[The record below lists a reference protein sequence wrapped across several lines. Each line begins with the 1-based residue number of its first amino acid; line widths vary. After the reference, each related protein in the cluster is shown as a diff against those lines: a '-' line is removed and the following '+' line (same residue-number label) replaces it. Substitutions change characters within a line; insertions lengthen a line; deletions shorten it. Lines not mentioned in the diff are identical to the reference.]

1 MFYSSSFFLGV
12 GGSGGW
18 AVPGLSW
25 GTQDLRSSLRYVG
38 SFNCFL
44 FVCLL
49 GFCLFCFYIVFPFYI
64 VEI

>member
-1 MFYSSSFFLGV
+1 M
-12 GGSGGW
+12 
-18 AVPGLSW
+18 PGLSW
-25 GTQDLRSSLRYVG
+25 GTQDPRSSLRYVG

-49 GFCLFCFYIVFPFYI
+49 GFCLFCFYIVFPLYI